1 MFFWPSHWH
10 KFLKFVVFNDNEA
23 VVFWETKILKP
34 AWWVICQ
41 HIKNALKWA
50 VYFDIVNSDLLF
62 VMNKYNNIFSKNNMD
77 KINLWGFYYNII
89 TTTL

>member
-1 MFFWPSHWH
+1 MNWQFIISEFQPQYKKRQIKIRCSFWPSHWH
-10 KFLKFVVFNDNEA
+10 EFLKFVVFNDNE
-23 VVFWETKILKP
+23 VLVFGETKILKP

-62 VMNKYNNIFSKNNMD
+62 CHE
-77 KINLWGFYYNII
+77 
-89 TTTL
+89 